1 MAKTLELQLLPISPR
16 RSLIALDWFLFAS
29 GAFQTPS
36 PGTKRLVTSG
46 SFPTDKSENQSGVKM
61 IQANFLKQH
70 PWVYLGCK
78 QAFWQMV
85 IGALWVSYHTVMVI
99 TGATACCLLQSM
111 QTGHFLSSLLM
122 IKGALSFENQVTG
135 PVSLISDHWHYA
147 WALLLLIVCIIAP
160 TYIQCLI

>member
-1 MAKTLELQLLPISPR
+1 
-16 RSLIALDWFLFAS
+16 
-29 GAFQTPS
+29 
-36 PGTKRLVTSG
+36 
-46 SFPTDKSENQSGVKM
+46 
-61 IQANFLKQH
+61 
-70 PWVYLGCK
+70 
-78 QAFWQMV
+78 MV

-122 IKGALSFENQVTG
+122 IKGALSFANQVTG

-160 TYIQCLI
+160 TYIQHLI